1 MPTEPTA
8 PKHPPASK
16 PISRW
21 LDRITG
27 FDFFISYAHADLPDY
42 ADALQQQLLT
52 RGFKSFLDK
61 QVYVPGDELNA
72 ATRRRISASS
82 KLVVL
87 VGPAALNSF
96 WVLQEVETA
105 LRLKRP
111 VIAIDLLG
119 DLSGRG
125 NETLSTLLQNR
136 IHIREP
142 GGMQSAQPSNSTL
155 DALARSFQATRR
167 DSLRL
172 RLAFVGI
179 LFFALLAGVAF
190 WQKQVADARL
200 QAHKALCD
208 DVVARVAEG
217 RRKIEDLRIGV
228 FGELIAEV
236 TTTLAQLPD
245 PEADLKCEPD
255 PG

>member
-1 MPTEPTA
+1 MTADANDSRPT
-8 PKHPPASK
+8 KGNG

-21 LDRITG
+21 IDRLAG
-27 FDFFISYAHADLPDY
+27 FDFFISYAHADLPGY
-42 ADALQQQLLT
+42 ADTLQQQLHA
-52 RGFKSFLDK
+52 RGFKAFLDK

-72 ATRRRISASS
+72 ATRRRIEASS
-82 KLVVL
+82 KLIVL
-87 VGPAALNSF
+87 VGPAALDSY
-96 WVLQEVETA
+96 WVRQEIETA
-105 LRLKRP
+105 LRLQRP

-119 DLSGRG
+119 DLGDRES
-125 NETLSTLLQNR
+125 NTLGKLLRDR

-142 GGMQSAQPSNSTL
+142 DGIDAIQPSDATL

-172 RLAFVGI
+172 RLAFAGAF
-179 LFFALLAGVAF
+179 FFALLAGVAL
-190 WQKQVADARL
+190 WQKQLADARYL
-200 QAHKALCD
+200 AHKALCD

-245 PEADLKCEPD
+245 PKTDLKCEPEA
-255 PG
+255 

>member
-1 MPTEPTA
+1 MPAEATTPRISSDT
-8 PKHPPASK
+8 K
-16 PISRW
+16 PVSRW
-21 LDRITG
+21 LDRVTG

-42 ADALQQQLLT
+42 AATLQRELST

-61 QVYVPGDELNA
+61 HIYVAGDELNA
-72 ATRRRISASS
+72 ATQRRIAASS

-87 VGPAALNSF
+87 IGPAALSSF

-125 NETLSTLLQNR
+125 NETLSVLLQDR

-142 GGMQSAQPSNSTL
+142 DGMQSTRPSASTL

-172 RLAFVGI
+172 RLAFVGV

-190 WQKQVADARL
+190 WQKQVADARF

-245 PEADLKCEPD
+245 PEKDLKCEPD
-255 PG
+255 QD